1 MGVVGIRIHGLE
13 DVNGKVSSKGTNP
26 FYYVTVGNGVRLSTI
41 VKCYDPSGS
50 DSKTR
55 YDWIK
60 KHLSNAVEE
69 AITIRDK
76 Y

>member
-13 DVNGKVSSKGTNP
+13 DVNGKVSSKGANP
-26 FYYVTVGNGVRLSTI
+26 FYYVTVGNGVRMSTI

-50 DSKTR
+50 NSKAR

-60 KHLSNAVEE
+60 QHLENAVEE
-69 AITIRDK
+69 AIKIRDN